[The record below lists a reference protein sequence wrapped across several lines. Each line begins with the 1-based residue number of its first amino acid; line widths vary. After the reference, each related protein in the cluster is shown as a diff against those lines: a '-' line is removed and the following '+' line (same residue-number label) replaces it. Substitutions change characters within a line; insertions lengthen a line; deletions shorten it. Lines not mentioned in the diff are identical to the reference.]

1 MDACLVSLVG
11 DGDLDAV
18 RRHLDSIRRTQGQAA
33 VVSEIT
39 TCEHEGRNAKSAL
52 HRAALRGR
60 AEIISVFLREE
71 APVDVLDEQGNTPL
85 HLATDL
91 GRARAVHCLLQAR
104 ACVQTRNCFGRSAKE
119 MAVTNSWDEQ
129 SIADGKALIRRMF
142 EEEQVPLDNL
152 PAEPPAAP
160 HPLPEKVCSLEHVE
174 PEISL
179 RADKPA
185 SSREDLEAA
194 SSWTRVFVGERKSES
209 KHQTSASMSSR
220 TSYSQ
225 MSDDAFLRE
234 ACLQA
239 LVKQADL
246 GSVKRWLRC
255 KSQQLPLPGETAES
269 ALFAAVGSCEFSE
282 TGEDTRV
289 AQSALHLAAL
299 HGHTDI
305 LMLLLETRINPN
317 VTNDQGSTPLHLAVD
332 LDRAESAQLLLKF
345 RANPCLRNNFGR
357 TPYGMRDGRG
367 RLPVPPSAA
376 DRMVTIFF
384 DASKHL
390 SDTECSI
397 CREDFQQGDQLRV
410 LPCLHKYHAFCI
422 DEWLARSVA
431 RNCPSCLHCI
441 DNVSSQ
447 EDDIELISL

>member
-1 MDACLVSLVG
+1 MDASLVSLVG

-18 RRHLDSIRRTQGQAA
+18 KRHLDSIRRIHGQAA

-60 AEIISVFLREE
+60 AEMISLFLREE

-104 ACVQTRNCFGRSAKE
+104 ACVQTRNCFGRSVKE

-129 SIADGKALIRRMF
+129 SIADGKALIRRML
-142 EEEQVPLDNL
+142 EAEQVPLDNL
-152 PAEPPAAP
+152 PAEPPAAS
-160 HPLPEKVCSLEHVE
+160 HPLPEKVRSFGHVDPEVSLPV
-174 PEISL
+174 
-179 RADKPA
+179 DKPA
-185 SSREDLEAA
+185 SPREEPEAA

-209 KHQTSASMSSR
+209 KHQPSASMSSR

-225 MSDDAFLRE
+225 MSDDAFLTE
-234 ACLQA
+234 VCLQA

-282 TGEDTRV
+282 TGEDIRV

-431 RNCPSCLHCI
+431 RRKKLRNKSF
-441 DNVSSQ
+441 
-447 EDDIELISL
+447 E

>member
-194 SSWTRVFVGERKSES
+194 SSWTRVF
-209 KHQTSASMSSR
+209 
-220 TSYSQ
+220 
-225 MSDDAFLRE
+225 